1 MNKKQKKALWRII
14 AAAVMTAA
22 LELLPA
28 EGWVKL
34 ALYIIPYMTV
44 GYETLIK
51 AFKGIKNRQP
61 FDENFLMAV
70 ATVGAV
76 ALGDYKE
83 GVAVMIF
90 PWERAAAASPSSWT
104 SAPTMPTL
112 RTRAG
117 SLCAVTRMR

>member
-51 AFKGIKNRQP
+51 
-61 FDENFLMAV
+61 
-70 ATVGAV
+70 T
-76 ALGDYKE
+76 
-83 GVAVMIF
+83 
-90 PWERAAAASPSSWT
+90 ASRSMRISSWEWRRWAL
-104 SAPTMPTL
+104 SRWAIIKRVSPL
-112 RTRAG
+112 
-117 SLCAVTRMR
+117 